1 MFFQTGIERI
11 NSSRKSCRVPTSKE
25 NDKRGKHTVLT
36 LLVGFMQTILS
47 KLSYKCTKFKSL
59 HLMLFPQ
66 LEEKVETLEKSLT
79 HVIREFEVE
88 RMAIVKKSVD
98 DNKDAM

>member
-1 MFFQTGIERI
+1 
-11 NSSRKSCRVPTSKE
+11 
-25 NDKRGKHTVLT
+25 
-36 LLVGFMQTILS
+36 
-47 KLSYKCTKFKSL
+47 
-59 HLMLFPQ
+59 MLFPQ